1 MQFSGY
7 TSVFCRL
14 PGVWNR
20 CPHYTDVMTTRA
32 IETAWLDDIE
42 IVGGHLALDFVNTV
56 HSRTEAVTRDYL
68 DTPEHLF
75 GWCVHQE
82 IVGMAQAGTL
92 ARLSASK
99 RDQLLGR
106 ARCLRAT
113 LHALFD
119 GYLHGRPDPQA
130 LDAFNHDLEG
140 MSCWRRLDI
149 EDDRFAWYFRV
160 APAHPESLF
169 APIVFAAAELLRSTD
184 LARLKACPPP
194 QGCGWLFLDR
204 SRNGSRTWCNMKTC
218 GNLAKQRR
226 HRARRLRET

>member
-1 MQFSGY
+1 
-7 TSVFCRL
+7 
-14 PGVWNR
+14 
-20 CPHYTDVMTTRA
+20 MTTRA
-32 IETAWLDDIE
+32 IETAWLDHIE
-42 IVGGHLALDFVNTV
+42 IVGGHLALDFVNTL

-68 DTPEHLF
+68 DTPGHLL

-82 IVGMAQAGTL
+82 VVDMAQASRL
-92 ARLSASK
+92 ARLPASK
-99 RDQLLGR
+99 RDRLLDR

-119 GYLHGRPDPQA
+119 GYLHGRPDPET
-130 LDAFNHDLEG
+130 LDAFNRDLQE
-140 MSCWRRLDI
+140 MSRWRRLDTG
-149 EDDRFAWYFRV
+149 DDGFVWRCHV
-160 APAHPESLF
+160 ASAHPESLLT
-169 APIVFAAAELLRSTD
+169 PIVFAAAELLRSKD

-226 HRARRLRET
+226 HRARRGAGESA